1 MFAGTNSLQSK
12 AKYMKS
18 QAVFIFGMQVAG
30 VKNKSIVFLFND
42 TQIINETM
50 LEDINGILNSGDVPN
65 LYGGYFR
72 FATVL
77 EKKIF

>member
-1 MFAGTNSLQSK
+1 
-12 AKYMKS
+12 MKS

-65 LYGGYFR
+65 LYGGYFT
-72 FATVL
+72 FATNL
-77 EKKIF
+77 KYKSFE